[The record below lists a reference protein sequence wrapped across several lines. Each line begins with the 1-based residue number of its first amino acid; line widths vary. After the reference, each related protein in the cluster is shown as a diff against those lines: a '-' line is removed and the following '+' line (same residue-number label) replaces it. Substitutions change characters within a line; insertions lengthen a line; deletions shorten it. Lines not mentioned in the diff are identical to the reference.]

1 MSQTARTL
9 RYPPGT
15 LIGDYLRTAFGV
27 GVGASVLAVN
37 PVGWALGLSVGGLT
51 LLFAGFGAR
60 TAARQIT
67 RVELR
72 PDGISRRALATRD
85 LAWDAVTDVRLR
97 YYGSKRER
105 KAEGGFY
112 QLKLRAPGARL
123 SFESSLTGFDYLVWR
138 AGAAARA
145 NGLALDIPTVQNMQ
159 AFGIDADGDL
169 APPPGVAAFARE
181 VEGAAGPES
190 QVQEA
195 RAIQEARQVQEPGQV
210 QEWAGE
216 RA

>member
-1 MSQTARTL
+1 MSEATGTL

-15 LIGDYLRTAFGV
+15 LVGDYLRTAFGV

-37 PVGWALGLSVGGLT
+37 PVGWGLGVSVGGLT
-51 LLFAGFGAR
+51 LVFAGFGAR

-67 RVELR
+67 RVR
-72 PDGISRRALATRD
+72 VHADGLSQRALVTRE
-85 LAWDAVTDVRLR
+85 LAWDELTGMRLR

-112 QLKLRAPGARL
+112 QLKLRSPRARL

-145 NGLALDIPTVQNMQ
+145 GGVALDVPTIVNMQ

-169 APPPGVAAFARE
+169 APPPGVAAFARTLE
-181 VEGAAGPES
+181 AAPAGEGASAGDP
-190 QVQEA
+190 
-195 RAIQEARQVQEPGQV
+195 RPGGI
-210 QEWAGE
+210 AGE
-216 RA
+216 RG

>member
-1 MSQTARTL
+1 VVSETTRTL

-15 LIGDYLRTAFGV
+15 LVGDYLRTAFGV

-37 PVGWALGLSVGGLT
+37 PVGWPLGVSVGGLT

-60 TAARQIT
+60 TVLRQLT
-67 RVELR
+67 RVDLSA
-72 PDGISRRALATRD
+72 GGLSQRALATRE
-85 LAWDAVTDVRLR
+85 LAWDEVTAVRLR

-112 QLKLRAPGARL
+112 QLKLRAPGGRL

-145 NGLALDIPTVQNMQ
+145 NALALDTATIVNMQ

-169 APPPGVAAFARE
+169 APPPGIAAIARE
-181 VEGAAGPES
+181 VEGTPAAGG
-190 QVQEA
+190 QENGPRDA
-195 RAIQEARQVQEPGQV
+195 QGDGRTNG
-210 QEWAGE
+210 WAGE
-216 RA
+216 RG

>member
-1 MSQTARTL
+1 VSETTRTL

-37 PVGWALGLSVGGLT
+37 PVGWALGVSVGGLT
-51 LLFAGFGAR
+51 LLFVGFGAR

-67 RVELR
+67 RVRVHASGLSAHALR
-72 PDGISRRALATRD
+72 TRRLT
-85 LAWDAVTDVRLR
+85 WDEVTQVRLR

-112 QLKLRAPGARL
+112 QLKLRAPGTRIA
-123 SFESSLTGFDYLVWR
+123 FESGLTGFDYLVWR

-145 NGLALDIPTVQNMQ
+145 NGLALDPATVENMQ

-169 APPPGVAAFARE
+169 APPPAVAALVGE
-181 VEGAAGPES
+181 I
-190 QVQEA
+190 EA
-195 RAIQEARQVQEPGQV
+195 RGTAADGRQGGAE
-210 QEWAGE
+210 E
-216 RA
+216 RG

>member
-1 MSQTARTL
+1 MSETTTTL
-9 RYPPGT
+9 RYSPGT
-15 LIGDYLRTAFGV
+15 LIGDYLRTVFGV
-27 GVGASVLAVN
+27 GVGVSVLAVN

-60 TAARQIT
+60 TAVRQIT
-67 RVELR
+67 RVEVRPEGLR
-72 PDGISRRALATRD
+72 RRALATRA

-105 KAEGGFY
+105 RAEGGFY

-138 AGAAARA
+138 AGAAART
-145 NGLALDIPTVQNMQ
+145 NGLALDTSTVQNMQ

-169 APPPGVAAFARE
+169 APPPGIAAFARE
-181 VEGAAGPES
+181 VADVAAPAHPD
-190 QVQEA
+190 QQARRVQDW
-195 RAIQEARQVQEPGQV
+195 R
-210 QEWAGE
+210 GE

>member
-1 MSQTARTL
+1 MSETTRTL

-15 LIGDYLRTAFGV
+15 LVGDYLRTAFGV

-60 TAARQIT
+60 TVLRQLT
-67 RVELR
+67 RVEVRTGGL
-72 PDGISRRALATRD
+72 SQRALATRE
-85 LAWDAVTDVRLR
+85 LAWEEVTAVRLR

-123 SFESSLTGFDYLVWR
+123 VFESSLTGFDYLVWR

-145 NGLALDIPTVQNMQ
+145 NALALDTATIVNMQ

-169 APPPGVAAFARE
+169 APPPGIAALARE
-181 VEGAAGPES
+181 VEGTPAPGGAASG
-190 QVQEA
+190 QAGGRA
-195 RAIQEARQVQEPGQV
+195 RGQV
-210 QEWAGE
+210 NAEASISPGE
-216 RA
+216 RG

>member
-1 MSQTARTL
+1 MSETTRTL

-15 LIGDYLRTAFGV
+15 LVGDYLRTAFGV

-37 PVGWALGLSVGGLT
+37 PVGWPLGLSVGGLT

-60 TAARQIT
+60 TVLRQIT
-67 RVELR
+67 RVEVRTGGL
-72 PDGISRRALATRD
+72 SQRALATREM
-85 LAWDAVTDVRLR
+85 AWEEVTAVRLR

-105 KAEGGFY
+105 RAEGGFY

-123 SFESSLTGFDYLVWR
+123 AFESSLTGFDYLVWR

-145 NGLALDIPTVQNMQ
+145 KELPLDTATVVNMQ

-169 APPPGVAAFARE
+169 APPPGIAALARE
-181 VEGAAGPES
+181 IESAPVPGGAASG
-190 QVQEA
+190 QA
-195 RAIQEARQVQEPGQV
+195 GGRAGGQV
-210 QEWAGE
+210 NGEASISPGE
-216 RA
+216 RR

>member
-1 MSQTARTL
+1 MSETTRTL

-15 LIGDYLRTAFGV
+15 LVGDYLRTAFGV

-60 TAARQIT
+60 TVLRQLT
-67 RVELR
+67 RVEVRTGGL
-72 PDGISRRALATRD
+72 SQRALATRE
-85 LAWDAVTDVRLR
+85 LAWEEVTAVRLR

-112 QLKLRAPGARL
+112 QLKLRAPGAQL
-123 SFESSLTGFDYLVWR
+123 VFESSLTGFDYLVWR

-145 NGLALDIPTVQNMQ
+145 NALALDTATIVNMQ

-169 APPPGVAAFARE
+169 APPPGIAALARE
-181 VEGAAGPES
+181 VEGTPAPGGAASG
-190 QVQEA
+190 QAGGRA
-195 RAIQEARQVQEPGQV
+195 RGQV
-210 QEWAGE
+210 NGEASISPGE
-216 RA
+216 RG

>member
-1 MSQTARTL
+1 VVSETTRTL

-27 GVGASVLAVN
+27 GVGGSVLAVN

-60 TAARQIT
+60 TAVRQIT
-67 RVELR
+67 RVDVR
-72 PDGISRRALATRD
+72 PEGISRRALATRE

-145 NGLALDIPTVQNMQ
+145 NGLGLDTSTVQNMQ

-169 APPPGVAAFARE
+169 APPPSIAAFARE
-181 VEGAAGPES
+181 VAGAGASPRPGEAARG
-190 QVQEA
+190 VQDWRGK
-195 RAIQEARQVQEPGQV
+195 RA
-210 QEWAGE
+210 
-216 RA
+216 

>member
-1 MSQTARTL
+1 VSETRRTL

-27 GVGASVLAVN
+27 GVGVSVLAVN
-37 PVGWALGLSVGGLT
+37 PMSWALGLSVGGLT

-60 TAARQIT
+60 TAARQVT
-67 RVELR
+67 RVEVR
-72 PDGISRRALATRD
+72 PGGLSRRAFVTRE
-85 LAWDAVTDVRLR
+85 LAWDAVTGVRLR

-112 QLKLRAPGARL
+112 QLKLRTPHARL

-145 NGLALDIPTVQNMQ
+145 NGCALDTATVVNMQ

-169 APPPGVAAFARE
+169 APPPGIAAFARE
-181 VEGAAGPES
+181 VEGTAAAS
-190 QVQEA
+190 A
-195 RAIQEARQVQEPGQV
+195 RDRD
-210 QEWAGE
+210 WAGE

>member
-1 MSQTARTL
+1 VVSETTRTL

-27 GVGASVLAVN
+27 GVGVSVLAVN

-60 TAARQIT
+60 TAVRQVT
-67 RVELR
+67 RVDVR
-72 PDGISRRALATRD
+72 PEGISRRALATRE

-145 NGLALDIPTVQNMQ
+145 NGLGLDTPTVQNMQ

-169 APPPGVAAFARE
+169 APPPSIAAFARE
-181 VEGAAGPES
+181 VSGADASPRPGEP
-190 QVQEA
+190 A
-195 RAIQEARQVQEPGQV
+195 RHVEDWR
-210 QEWAGE
+210 GE
-216 RA
+216 RV